1 MFCILQI
8 IHLVDRFYAWH
19 KLPVFLGLAY
29 LEIRRTLHQRYNLIN
44 VGTTPAGVR
53 YNPIDYAYRTADGSY
68 NDPFNQETG
77 SEGTFFG
84 RNMMPSPQKN
94 EVIMDISTSVSD

>member
-1 MFCILQI
+1 MQI

-29 LEIRRTLHQRYNLIN
+29 LEIRRTLHQRYNLLN

-53 YNPIDYAYRTADGSY
+53 YNPIDFPYRTAEGSY
-68 NDPFNQETG
+68 NDPFNPETG
-77 SEGTFFG
+77 SEDTFFG
-84 RNMMPSPQKN
+84 RNIIPSPQKD
-94 EVIMDISTSVSD
+94 EVILDIS